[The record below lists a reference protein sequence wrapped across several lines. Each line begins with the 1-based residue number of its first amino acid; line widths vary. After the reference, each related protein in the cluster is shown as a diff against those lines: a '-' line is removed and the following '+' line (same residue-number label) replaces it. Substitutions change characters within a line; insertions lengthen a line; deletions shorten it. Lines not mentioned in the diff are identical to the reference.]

1 MEVSVVSNTPESL
14 LLAEEIVRGIED
26 SSMAI
31 DRALLKSTRL
41 ARLIRDD
48 SAGEWLK
55 KEREG
60 YGKADRDTQRFQAM
74 KRQYVD
80 ARYDIY
86 GSAIVVAREADSFRV
101 QLASLRIPDVS
112 GDWANKVNADAHN
125 AIAQTRASL
134 LRHEK
139 VLASVEQEIHGY
151 VVQVLHAASFGIQ
164 SSKLFDAARAE
175 IDGLLVRIDP
185 DIPEKLDFAM
195 QGLIDGA
202 PEAISAG
209 MNSLRRLLVTF
220 ADIVFPSTSAERS
233 NPSGGQPIK
242 LGEANYLN
250 RVKAFIDDNCSS
262 DSRRTRL
269 KQELSNI
276 NARLSS
282 GVHDEVTLT
291 EAKFLLLNCYIL
303 CGEIVQ
309 MRSTLV
315 ESSPASP
322 LA

>member
-1 MEVSVVSNTPESL
+1 MVSNTPESL

-26 SSMAI
+26 SSMPI
-31 DRALLKSTRL
+31 DRALLKTTRL

-48 SAGEWLK
+48 SAGEWLR

-60 YGKADRDTQRFQAM
+60 YNKADRDTRRFRATS
-74 KRQYVD
+74 RQYND
-80 ARYDIY
+80 AKYDIY
-86 GSAIVVAREADSFRV
+86 GSAIVVAREADSYRA
-101 QLASLRIPDVS
+101 QLTNLRIPDVS

-125 AIAQTRASL
+125 AIAGTRANL

-139 VLASVEQEIHGY
+139 VLAAVEQEIHGY

-164 SSKLFDAARAE
+164 SSDLFDAARAE
-175 IDGLLVRIDP
+175 IDGLLIRIDP

-195 QGLIDGA
+195 QGLVDGA

-209 MNSLRRLLVTF
+209 MNSLRRLLVSF
-220 ADIVFPSTSAERS
+220 ADIVFPPTLVERS

-250 RVKAFIDDNCSS
+250 RIKAFIDDNCLS

-269 KQELSNI
+269 KQELTNI
-276 NARLSS
+276 HARLSS
-282 GVHDEVTLT
+282 GVHDDVTLI

-303 CGEIVQ
+303 CGEILQ
-309 MRSTLV
+309 IKIALPD
-315 ESSPASP
+315 SPPTNPGA
-322 LA
+322 